1 MSPIKLQLLAAGL
14 EILGTL
20 LLASEALILYG
31 LREIPLRFSTGTEI
45 RISPIA
51 RNIRASHRRGEP
63 WGLYIGIFLLLA
75 AVLADAALVL
85 NGFSSSVRLVGFRTY
100 SIGSL
105 LTDVLVL
112 APATFVAFI
121 TLNYLEPFI
130 IETLSFPLLLTLVL
144 LKLWNRHSGSGAM
157 GVLGFIFLLTGA
169 SLRAYLDLLGT

>member
-1 MSPIKLQLLAAGL
+1 MQLLAAGL

-20 LLASEALILYG
+20 LLVSEAFKLYS
-31 LREIPLRFSTGTEI
+31 LREIPLRFSTGTDI
-45 RISPIA
+45 RIAPVG
-51 RNIRASHRRGEP
+51 RKIRTSHRRRKP